1 MIVQRQPTN
10 GLSLS
15 NVLIRLGDVSL
26 IALTADV
33 PPGSVVTVMGPS
45 GSGKSTLLSFIG
57 GFLDPVFDAEGAVSV
72 DGVDLLSLEPQAR
85 RAGILFQDPL
95 LFPHMSVGA
104 NVAFAIPADVRDR
117 RQRRQIAAD
126 ILADMNLAD
135 FADRDPA
142 TLSGGQKGRVALAR
156 VLVSRPR
163 LLLLDEPFSKLDME
177 LRAQMRTLV
186 FERARTA
193 GLPVILVTHDE
204 ADAEAAG
211 GPVHRI
217 GMKGAAH
224 D

>member
-1 MIVQRQPTN
+1 MMVQRQPTN

-45 GSGKSTLLSFIG
+45 GSGKSTLLCFIG
-57 GFLDPVFDAEGAVSV
+57 GFLDPVFDAKGTVFV

-117 RQRRQIAAD
+117 RQRRPLGEAHRGFRKGTEARQRHEG
-126 ILADMNLAD
+126 LVGQCESRH
-135 FADRDPA
+135 RDDEQ
-142 TLSGGQKGRVALAR
+142 GQDQP
-156 VLVSRPR
+156 RPR
-163 LLLLDEPFSKLDME
+163 V
-177 LRAQMRTLV
+177 RQTRNC
-186 FERARTA
+186 
-193 GLPVILVTHDE
+193 PVN
-204 ADAEAAG
+204 AD
-211 GPVHRI
+211 
-217 GMKGAAH
+217 
-224 D
+224 